1 MGSGE
6 EGPIPQTTL
15 QNGMDS
21 TYRNWFNLTK
31 GIENYIDLRLSFLGL
46 GGKLCRR
53 TTLPRLY
60 SITND
65 QRIY

>member
-1 MGSGE
+1 MVRRAPS
-6 EGPIPQTTL
+6 PRL
-15 QNGMDS
+15 L
-21 TYRNWFNLTK
+21 YRMELILRTGTGLTK
-31 GIENYIDLRLSFLGL
+31 GVENYIDLILSFLGL

-65 QRIY
+65 QRID